1 MPITPSYHRQY
12 SEPAGSVIYL
22 PHGGGPLPLLGEP
35 RHRELVEFLQQIP
48 ATLVTP
54 SAIVLISAH
63 WEKSLPTITGG
74 AAPPLLYDYYGFPE
88 EAYSIAYPAPGE
100 PRLARSIH
108 RLLEDNGITAGLDD
122 RRGFDHG
129 LFIPLKIMY
138 PKADIPCVQLSLLT
152 GLRPDEHLRLG
163 RALGQLRRENL
174 LIIGSG
180 FSFHNLQA
188 FFQTPTE
195 EARTANANFEK
206 WLFDTFADKK
216 LSEEERQ
223 ERLLH
228 WRLAPGADFCHP
240 RAEHLLP
247 LHVCYGIAGRAAA
260 RIYRME
266 IMGKKASAYIW

>member
-1 MPITPSYHRQY
+1 MTLTPLHH
-12 SEPAGSVIYL
+12 SEDGEPVGSIIYL

-35 RHRELVEFLQQIP
+35 RHRELVEFLQRIP

-54 SAIVLISAH
+54 AAIVVISAH
-63 WEKSLPTITGG
+63 WENSLPTVTGG

-88 EAYSIAYPAPGE
+88 EAYSIAYPAPGK
-100 PRLARSIH
+100 PRLARTI
-108 RLLEDNGITAGLDD
+108 RRVLVENGIAAGLDD
-122 RRGFDHG
+122 QRGFDHG

-138 PKADIPCVQLSLLT
+138 PKADIPCVQLSLLA
-152 GLRPDEHLRLG
+152 GLQPDEHLRLG
-163 RALGQLRRENL
+163 RALRQLRRENL

-188 FFQTPTE
+188 FFQAPTE
-195 EARTANANFEK
+195 EARTANADFEQ
-206 WLFDTFADKK
+206 WLFDTFADKE
-216 LSEEERQ
+216 LSEEQRER
-223 ERLLH
+223 RLLH
-228 WRLAPGADFCHP
+228 WDLAPEARFCHP

-260 RIYRME
+260 RIYRIE

>member
-1 MPITPSYHRQY
+1 MPLTLLHHSEY
-12 SEPAGSVIYL
+12 SEPAGSIIYL
-22 PHGGGPLPLLGEP
+22 SHGGGPLPLLGEP
-35 RHRELVEFLQQIP
+35 RHRELVEFLQEIP

-54 SAIVLISAH
+54 AAIVVISAH

-74 AAPPLLYDYYGFPE
+74 PAPPLLYDYYGFPE
-88 EAYSIAYPAPGE
+88 EAYTLAYPAPGE

-108 RLLEDNGITAGLDD
+108 RLLEENGIAAGLDD

-152 GLRPDEHLRLG
+152 GLRPEEHIRLG
-163 RALGQLRRENL
+163 KALGQLRRENL

-195 EARTANANFEK
+195 EAQAANADFEL
-206 WLFDTFADKK
+206 WLFDTFADKE
-216 LSEEERQ
+216 LSEEQRER
-223 ERLLH
+223 RLLH
-228 WRLAPGADFCHP
+228 WDLAPGARFCHP

-260 RIYRME
+260 RIYGME

>member
-1 MPITPSYHRQY
+1 MPLTPLYHSQY
-12 SEPAGSVIYL
+12 GDSAGSIIYL

-35 RHRELVEFLQQIP
+35 RHRELVEFLRQIP
-48 ATLVTP
+48 ATLVSP
-54 SAIVLISAH
+54 AAIVVISAH
-63 WEKSLPTITGG
+63 WEKSLPTVTGG
-74 AAPPLLYDYYGFPE
+74 AAPPLLYDYDGFPE

-100 PRLARSIH
+100 PRLARTLH
-108 RLLEDNGITAGLDD
+108 RVLEENGIAANLDNQ
-122 RRGFDHG
+122 RGFDHG

-138 PKADIPCVQLSLLT
+138 PEADIPCVQLSLLT

-163 RALGQLRRENL
+163 QALRQLRRENL

-188 FFQTPTE
+188 FFQAPTE
-195 EARTANANFEK
+195 EALTANADFEQ
-206 WLFDTFADKK
+206 WLFDTFADQE

-223 ERLLH
+223 KRLLH
-228 WRLAPGADFCHP
+228 WEQSPGAGLCHP

-247 LHVCYGIAGRAAA
+247 LHVCYGMAGRAAA